1 MKKLGVF
8 LLAVVAIALISSSA
22 LAQVQTTGGDNTVYF
37 VTYYSNNVSGA
48 PDATLRFIN
57 DGSGTLPVQ
66 PETTGSSSGSISL
79 AANIY
84 VFDDSQELIA
94 CGACW
99 VSADGILS
107 EDVKTELTNNPLT
120 GRVPSRGVIK
130 IISGYTGDPTSPG
143 FVAGL
148 RGWAT
153 HIQRAT
159 PTSGAYVTTEAPV
172 EDANI
177 NDGEAALLTHLCYYA
192 GLLGSGQGTITCTQ
206 EDHDF

>member
-1 MKKLGVF
+1 MKRLGV
-8 LLAVVAIALISSSA
+8 LSLAVLAIVLISGSA
-22 LAQVQTTGGDNTVYF
+22 LAQIQSTGGDNTVYF
-37 VTYYSNNVSGA
+37 VTYYSNNVAGA
-48 PDATLRFIN
+48 PDGTLRFIN
-57 DGSGTLPVQ
+57 DGSGSEPVQ
-66 PETTGSSSGSISL
+66 PETAGSSSSLISL

-120 GRVPSRGVIK
+120 GRVPARGVIK
-130 IISGYTGDPTSPG
+130 VISGNTGDPTAPG

-159 PTSGAYVTTEAPV
+159 ATSGAYVTTEAPV
-172 EDANI
+172 SDANI
-177 NDGEAALLTHLCYYA
+177 NDGEAYQLTHLCYYA
-192 GLLGSGQGTITCTQ
+192 GLLGSGQGTITCTP

>member
-1 MKKLGVF
+1 MKRLGVF
-8 LLAVVAIALISSSA
+8 LLTVSAIVLISGSA
-22 LAQVQTTGGDNTVYF
+22 LAQIESTSGDNTTYF
-37 VTYYSNNVSGA
+37 VTYYSNNVAGA
-48 PDATLRFIN
+48 PDGMLRFIN
-57 DGSGTLPVQ
+57 DGSGALPV
-66 PETTGSSSGSISL
+66 TTDTPSSSGGISL
-79 AANIY
+79 AANFY

-99 VSADGILS
+99 ISPDGILS
-107 EDVKTELTNNPLT
+107 EDVKTELTNNPIT

-130 IISGYTGDPTSPG
+130 IVSGYTGDPTAPG

-172 EDANI
+172 RDANI
-177 NDGEAALLTHLCYYA
+177 NDGEAYQLTHLCYYA